1 MEEKMTKGRLQ
12 KRLVALVLLLAV
24 LGMSSLQARVVA
36 TETLTI
42 HAYIPQRTTVSFTE
56 TGEVSFSSNV
66 PTAQVAVAEFD
77 TSTLLSVTAL

>member
-1 MEEKMTKGRLQ
+1 MTKGRFQ
-12 KRLVALVLLLAV
+12 KKLVALVLLLAV
-24 LGMSSLQARVVA
+24 LGMFSLQARVVA

-42 HAYIPQRTTVSFTE
+42 HAYIPQRTSVSFTE
-56 TGEVSFSSNV
+56 TGDVLFTSNV